1 MHDRSSHIT
10 LDQLKTYLDAPSENE
25 HLEFKEA
32 RNHFDFEKLVKYC
45 VALANEGG
53 GKVILGVTD
62 DRPRKVVG
70 TQAFQN
76 LERTKAGLFER
87 LHLRIDAQ
95 ELLHPKGRVLVF
107 HIPPRPR
114 GVPIEYKGAYWM
126 RSGEDLVP
134 MTPDMLRRI
143 FDEATLDFS
152 AEICPGASL
161 ADLDPDA
168 IQEFRSRWIRKSNLT
183 VFEHVDDAQ
192 LLTDAELIVDG
203 GITYAAL
210 ILFGTRK
217 ALGRHLAQ
225 AEVIF
230 EYRSD
235 EASVSAQQRKEYREG
250 FFLYHDDLWNMINQ
264 RNDVYHY
271 QDGFFV
277 WDIPTFNESVVREAI
292 LNAVCHRDYRLE
304 GSVFVRQFPNKLEI
318 VSPGGFLPGIT
329 PENILWRQRPR
340 NRRLADAFTKC
351 GLVERSG
358 QGVDRMFRENIT
370 EGKLPPDFSRSDE
383 YQVELTLRGEVQ
395 DPSFVRFLE
404 RVGKETG
411 ASFTTEDLLLL
422 DLIHRE
428 QPIPETLR
436 YRLDR
441 LRELGIVES
450 QGRGRGTRYLLSRRF
465 YAAIGQR
472 GVYTRKRGLDREA
485 NKALLLKH
493 IVDSGE
499 RGCPFSELSQ
509 VLPSLPRHAIQ
520 SLLAD
525 LKREGKIRVEGR
537 TRGARW
543 YPESSD

>member
-1 MHDRSSHIT
+1 MHDSSPCIT
-10 LDQLKTYLDAPSENE
+10 LDQFKRYLDAPSENE

-32 RNHFDFEKLVKYC
+32 RNRYDFEKLVKYC
-45 VALANEGG
+45 AALANEGG
-53 GKVILGVTD
+53 GKIILGVTD
-62 DRPRKVVG
+62 ARPRTVVG

-76 LERTKAGLFER
+76 LERTKAGLIER
-87 LHLRIDAQ
+87 LHLRIDVQ
-95 ELLHPKGRVLVF
+95 ELQHPNGRVLVF
-107 HIPPRPR
+107 HVPSRPR
-114 GVPIEYKGAYWM
+114 GVPIEYQGAYWM
-126 RSGEDLVP
+126 RGGEDLVP

-152 AEICPGASL
+152 AEVCPGASL
-161 ADLDPDA
+161 EDLDREA
-168 IQEFRSRWIRKSNLT
+168 IGEFRSRWIRKSSLT
-183 VFEHVDDAQ
+183 VLEQSDDVQ

-235 EASVSAQQRKEYREG
+235 EASLQAQQRREYREG
-250 FFLYHDDLWNMINQ
+250 FFVFHDHLWNIINQ

-277 WDIPTFNESVVREAI
+277 WDIPSFTESVVREAI

-329 PENILWRQRPR
+329 PENILWKQVPR

-358 QGVDRMFRENIT
+358 QGVDRMFRENIQ

-383 YQVELTLRGEVQ
+383 YQVDLTLWGEVQ

-428 QPIPETLR
+428 QPIPKALR
-436 YRLDR
+436 QRRSLLQD
-441 LRELGIVES
+441 LGIVES
-450 QGRGRGTRYLLSRRF
+450 QGRGRGTRYLLARRF

-485 NKALLLKH
+485 NKALLLQH
-493 IVDSGE
+493 IVDNRE
-499 RGCPFSELSQ
+499 RGCPFAELSQ

-520 SLLAD
+520 SLLGD

-537 TRGARW
+537 TRAARW
-543 YPESSD
+543 FPEAID